1 MTLEELAREVA
12 LLRAENAELR
22 AENTALR
29 AENAALKERIRYL
42 EERLGLN
49 SDNSSK
55 PPSMNPP
62 NRKLSSLKERGKK
75 KRGGQNGHPG
85 HFRELLPLEEVNQV
99 KMYPPP
105 DTCSCGGHVAIND
118 DSPHRHQVFE
128 IPQVKPLVTEYQLQW
143 GKCCN
148 CGKNWQGTL
157 PRETP
162 TGILGPGF
170 LALAALLSGAYSL
183 SKAKISTLFSDLFGL
198 KIAPSTLSQ
207 SEIFTSAALEFP
219 VEEALEH
226 LRTEAVVHLD
236 ETGFRQNSG
245 DGQNPTGK
253 KAWVWV
259 VRSAS
264 LTVFRVALGRG
275 QQEAKDLL
283 GSMFQGIAVTDRW
296 GGYNWLELRQLCW
309 AHLIREFQ
317 RIAEREQTQSL
328 GESLLN
334 ATHELFHHWHRVRD
348 GTLERSAF
356 VTQAWAIRQK
366 IQTLLQAGAS
376 YPTKQKDNSEKAR
389 TARTCQSLLK
399 AEASLWTFVEIPEV
413 EPTNNSAEQALRSVV
428 LWRKNNYGTHS
439 ERGSRFFE
447 RIMTVAASCRQ
458 QGRNVLD
465 YLTSALIAFFQA
477 STAPPLLPLCP

>member
-12 LLRAENAELR
+12 L
-22 AENTALR
+22 LR

-62 NRKLSSLKERGKK
+62 NRKLSSLKERGKQ

-85 HFRELLPLEEVNQV
+85 HFRVLLPLEEVNEV
-99 KMYPPP
+99 KMYRPP
-105 DTCSCGGHVAIND
+105 DTCSCGGYVAVSSE
-118 DSPHRHQVFE
+118 SPHRHQVFE
-128 IPQVKPLVTEYQLQW
+128 LPQVKPLVTEYQLQW
-143 GKCCN
+143 GKCCT

-157 PRETP
+157 PREVP

-198 KIAPSTLSQ
+198 NIAPSTLSQ
-207 SEIFTSAALEFP
+207 SEIFTSYALEFP

-236 ETGFRQNSG
+236 ETGFRQNNG

-259 VRSAS
+259 ARSAS
-264 LTVFRVALGRG
+264 LSVFQVALGRG
-275 QQEAKDLL
+275 QQQAKNLV
-283 GSMFQGIAVTDRW
+283 GSTFNGIAVTDRW
-296 GGYNWLELRQLCW
+296 GGYNWLEQRQLCW

-317 RIAEREQTQSL
+317 RIGEREQTKAL
-328 GESLLN
+328 GEGLLN
-334 ATHELFHHWHRVRD
+334 AAHELFHLWHRVRD
-348 GTLERSAF
+348 GTLKRTVF
-356 VTQAWAIRQK
+356 VTQAWTIRQK
-366 IQTLLQAGAS
+366 IQTLLQDGAA
-376 YPTKQKDNSEKAR
+376 YPTKQKDNSENAR

-399 AEASLWTFVEIPEV
+399 VEASLWTFVEIPGV

-447 RIMTVAASCRQ
+447 RVMTAVASCRQ

-465 YLTSALIAFFQA
+465 YLTSSLTAFFQA
-477 STAPPLLPLCP
+477 ITAPPLLPLSP